1 MTKEEISG
9 LTKDYNNIRTYFT
22 FPTVNAS
29 ESGIESILKLYPEIE
44 NMERSEQVLSIAKI
58 IYNLSF
64 N

>member
-9 LTKDYNNIRTYFT
+9 LTKDYNNVRTYFP
-22 FPTVNAS
+22 FPTVSAS

-44 NMERSEQVLSIAKI
+44 SMERSEQIRSIANV
-58 IYNLSF
+58 IYNLAF